1 MEDAINFPLQWMSKL
16 HRQFNGSIGVVGEK
30 QQRNRWLAGMEL
42 ELRVNEYGR
51 IVPGETSEQN
61 YGSQYFHQP
70 DVLNQAFPDIPMNP
84 DIHNT
89 IPARTELEVYDQVG
103 AKNTLFAGMPL
114 PLPLE
119 IGVHNNTMTSQ
130 KYYHPASG
138 FPHVPL
144 NPDIQHEIPAE
155 SEF

>member
-1 MEDAINFPLQWMSKL
+1 MVEENQQHNI
-16 HRQFNGSIGVVGEK
+16 QFAS
-30 QQRNRWLAGMEL
+30 NRWLARMEL

-89 IPARTELEVYDQVG
+89 IPTR
-103 AKNTLFAGMPL
+103 
-114 PLPLE
+114 
-119 IGVHNNTMTSQ
+119 S
-130 KYYHPASG
+130 
-138 FPHVPL
+138 
-144 NPDIQHEIPAE
+144 E
-155 SEF
+155 SEAYDWKQYKNQYFHQSDINQYFPGVPMNQYFPGVLA